1 MTTKTMWVRTS
12 LAALVLAILAACSA
26 QESPPP
32 KVKVVKRDLLV
43 EIRSQAA
50 SLASSVQVEPLA
62 DPEVDDLRKRARSE
76 EQQHDYDAAAAT
88 IRQALALR
96 PEDPTLIQWA
106 AELAL
111 VRGQFDEA
119 ERGAQRSYDVGP
131 KLGEICVRNWLTIK
145 EARSARSDAQGA
157 TSAASQLPACQVQ
170 GPVRM

>member
-12 LAALVLAILAACSA
+12 LAALVFAILAACSA

-32 KVKVVKRDLLV
+32 KVKVVKRDLLM

-76 EQQHDYDAAAAT
+76 ELQRNYDAASAT

-96 PEDPTLIQWA
+96 PDDPTLIQWS

-111 VRGQFDEA
+111 VRGEYLEA
-119 ERGAQRSYDVGP
+119 EQGAQRSYELGP

-157 TSAASQLPACQVQ
+157 TSAAAQLPACQVQ